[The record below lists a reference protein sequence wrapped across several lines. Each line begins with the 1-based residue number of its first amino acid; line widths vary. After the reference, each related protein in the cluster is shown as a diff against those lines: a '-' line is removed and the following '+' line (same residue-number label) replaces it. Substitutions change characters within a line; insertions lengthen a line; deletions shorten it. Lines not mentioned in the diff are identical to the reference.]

1 MAAAVLLGVGTYLPL
16 TLLAPL
22 RPVVAELEFEQP
34 TTPPP
39 ASYALP
45 VNGISAFGLQDGTD
59 LIAGQGADQSYP
71 MASITKIVT
80 ALVVLD
86 KYPLADGQPGPS
98 VRMGRADLAFYEDYY
113 LRGAKL
119 LHVLEGWTFTEREL
133 LEIVLV
139 DSAANYAS
147 SLSHWAFGSNT
158 SYAAAARRWLDA
170 HGLADIHVVEPVGL
184 DERNTATP
192 AALVELGR
200 IALANPLVAELVGT
214 QSLPMHDIGGLSN
227 TNELLGSDGIT
238 GIKTGTLDDY
248 GASLLFS
255 TNLSIEGGTLPL
267 VGAVLG
273 SWDHSLLG
281 NEVHTLLAS
290 VQNNYHRLQ
299 LVHQNDVFGSY
310 TTPWGDTAEVIAA
323 NGADLVVWGDQS
335 VELKVTVD
343 DVTTASDGDEIGEA
357 VFTSG
362 DETITVPLLLKGSI
376 EDPGFWWRVGHPG
389 QL

>member
-1 MAAAVLLGVGTYLPL
+1 VSAAIVIGIGIYLPL

-22 RPVVAELEFEQP
+22 PSTVAELAFEQP

-45 VNGISAFGLQDGTD
+45 ADGISAFGLQDGTG

-80 ALVVLD
+80 ALVVLE
-86 KYPLADGQPGPS
+86 KYPLGEGEPGPS
-98 VRMGRADLAFYEDYY
+98 VRMGRVDLAFYEDYY

-147 SLSHWAFGSNT
+147 SLSHWAFGSNANYT
-158 SYAAAARRWLDA
+158 TAARRWLDA
-170 HGLADIHVVEPVGL
+170 HGLADITVVEPVGL
-184 DERNTATP
+184 DARNTATP
-192 AALVELGR
+192 AALVDLGR

-214 QSLPMHDIGGLSN
+214 RSLPMHDIGGLEN

-238 GIKTGTLDDY
+238 GIKTGTLEGY

-255 TNLSIEGGTLPL
+255 TTLSIEGGTLPL

-273 SWDHSLLG
+273 AWDHSLLG
-281 NEVHTLLAS
+281 NEVHGLLAS
-290 VQNNYHRLQ
+290 VQNNYHRLP
-299 LVHQNDVFGSY
+299 LVHRYDVFGSY
-310 TTPWGDTAEVIAA
+310 STPWGDTAEVIAA
-323 NGADLVVWGDQS
+323 NGADLVVWGDQA
-335 VELKVTVD
+335 VELQVAVD
-343 DVTTASDGDEIGEA
+343 DVTTASDGDRVGEA

-362 DETITVPLLLKGSI
+362 DETIRVPLLVRGAI